1 MSSVRTKLKE
11 MRLLELKLLVI
22 EYNRAS
28 QIDRSISKNS
38 TKVKSDFRKAL
49 LNTCIDL
56 FNQID
61 DRSIKNDK
69 IRQKIE
75 MLSEKY
81 KISYGQSQKV
91 INVCLKQYMFIT
103 QAYKI
108 ARELDC
114 PLDSITMKNAGIK
127 NNKMISVSKKDYQ
140 KYKNKDNCCDI
151 NYIFIMCFG
160 SFICVFYDTSRRK

>member
-1 MSSVRTKLKE
+1 MSSIRTKLKE
-11 MRLLELKLLVI
+11 MRLLELKLFVI

-28 QIDRSISKNS
+28 QLDRSISKNS
-38 TKVKSDFRKAL
+38 SKAKSDFRKAL
-49 LNTCIDL
+49 LNVCIDL

-61 DRSIKNDK
+61 DKSIKNDK

-103 QAYKI
+103 RAY
-108 ARELDC
+108 LFLYGC
-114 PLDSITMKNAGIK
+114 
-127 NNKMISVSKKDYQ
+127 
-140 KYKNKDNCCDI
+140 
-151 NYIFIMCFG
+151 
-160 SFICVFYDTSRRK
+160 SRDRYCGGQ

>member
-1 MSSVRTKLKE
+1 MSSIRTKLKE

-28 QIDRSISKNS
+28 QLDRSISKKS
-38 TKVKSDFRKAL
+38 SKAKSDFRKAL
-49 LNTCIDL
+49 LNVCIDL

-140 KYKNKDNCCDI
+140 KYQDKFAKEFEIRLFKDRAYDCQRIKN
-151 NYIFIMCFG
+151 FI
-160 SFICVFYDTSRRK
+160 K